1 MQALVESIS
10 HALQS
15 CGWHVDVNNNV
26 LEARRD
32 AIKASWWFGSR
43 RVRSSLRC
51 VFDEKNT
58 VLDYQEL
65 AWEVS
70 VGLPPPTLSFSH
82 WKQTGLKVDIDRTDL
97 SLTGGGTLHY
107 GQARKLLEQAC
118 RQHGWELQAR
128 LLIDIP
134 QKRHVL

>member
-15 CGWHVDVNNNV
+15 FGWHVDTHDNV
-26 LEARRD
+26 LEARHD
-32 AIKASWWFGSR
+32 AINASWWFGSR
-43 RVRSSLRC
+43 QVRSFLRC

-65 AWEVS
+65 AREVS
-70 VGLPPPTLSFSH
+70 VGLPPPTLSFSR
-82 WKQTGLKVDIDRTDL
+82 WKQAGLKVDIDRTDL
-97 SLTGGGTLHY
+97 SLTGSGTLHY
-107 GQARKLLEQAC
+107 GQVRKLLEQAC
-118 RQHGWELQAR
+118 RQHGWELRAR

-134 QKRHVL
+134 QKKHVL

>member
-58 VLDYQEL
+58 VLSMSSNTHPRIPLMDGHFFNTPHLIAKTVQ
-65 AWEVS
+65 
-70 VGLPPPTLSFSH
+70 PP
-82 WKQTGLKVDIDRTDL
+82 
-97 SLTGGGTLHY
+97 
-107 GQARKLLEQAC
+107 
-118 RQHGWELQAR
+118 LQ
-128 LLIDIP
+128 LG
-134 QKRHVL
+134 

>member
-1 MQALVESIS
+1 
-10 HALQS
+10 
-15 CGWHVDVNNNV
+15 
-26 LEARRD
+26 
-32 AIKASWWFGSR
+32 
-43 RVRSSLRC
+43 LRC